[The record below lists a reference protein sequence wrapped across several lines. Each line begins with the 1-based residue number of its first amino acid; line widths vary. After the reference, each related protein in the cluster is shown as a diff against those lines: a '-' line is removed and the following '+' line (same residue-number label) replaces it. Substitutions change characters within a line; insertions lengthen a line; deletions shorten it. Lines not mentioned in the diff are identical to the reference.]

1 MFWCRNV
8 MLREWVALDFSDVS
22 VCLILSLP
30 AAAGMTVGC
39 HRCKLLSDAKN
50 TCSHIYTVRSTGL
63 NGASDLNG
71 LSCRAGFAG
80 VWVTEE
86 LRRSKAADISSD
98 AAVRKRCTMIN
109 YEPRLFGG
117 IVWVWNWVP
126 RPKAVLFNLLF
137 IAYHYHEQIIYPYHQ
152 LLKMWMTNSL

>member
-1 MFWCRNV
+1 MFWCRNG

-30 AAAGMTVGC
+30 ATTGTSVTVGC

-50 TCSHIYTVRSTGL
+50 TLVIYTVTNTGL
-63 NGASDLNG
+63 NGTSDVNG
-71 LSCRAGFAG
+71 LSCRTDFAG
-80 VWVTEE
+80 VWVTKE

-98 AAVRKRCTMIN
+98 AAVGKSCTMIN

-117 IVWVWNWVP
+117 VWVP

-137 IAYHYHEQIIYPYHQ
+137 LAYHYHDQIIHPYHQ
-152 LLKMWMTNSL
+152 VLEMRMTDSL